1 MNIFKDINPSKL
13 LRMFTALS
21 LIILVVILMLNGLIV
36 RKIYNFHNINDA
48 KHAAQSVRR
57 IFFEQ
62 KAKILFLID
71 SE

>member
-48 KHAAQSVRR
+48 KHAAQSVSR